1 MLDIGF
7 SELLLVM
14 IIGLVVLGPE
24 RLPIAVKTVAGWI
37 RALRSLA
44 ANVQH
49 ELSQELKL
57 QELQETLRKAE
68 EKAQLQELSPE
79 LKQSMEELREST
91 ELLKKNYQSSNS
103 RIEEELAKV
112 KAFTSDLD
120 ENSTDKIDE
129 EMPINANKQHQP
141 AQTEQLVTSS
151 DRRPT
156 KNKKALKFPVQEV
169 KKHSDQTNGE
179 N

>member
-37 RALRSLA
+37 RALRSLV

-68 EKAQLQELSPE
+68 EKAQLQTLSPE

-120 ENSTDKIDE
+120 ESSTTKIDE
-129 EMPINANKQHQP
+129 EIPITTNKQSQP
-141 AQTEQLVTSS
+141 AQTDQLVTAS
-151 DRRPT
+151 DSPT
-156 KNKKALKFPVQEV
+156 KSKNTLKSPPEKV
-169 KKHSDQTNGE
+169 KKRSDQTNGE

>member
-68 EKAQLQELSPE
+68 EKAQLQTLSPE

-120 ENSTDKIDE
+120 ENSTAEIDE
-129 EMPINANKQHQP
+129 EIPITTNKQSQP
-141 AQTEQLVTSS
+141 AQTDQLVTAS
-151 DRRPT
+151 DSPT
-156 KNKKALKFPVQEV
+156 KSKNTLKSPPEKV
-169 KKHSDQTNGE
+169 KKRSDQTNGE

>member
-49 ELSQELKL
+49 ELLSQELKL
-57 QELQETLRKAE
+57 QKTLKKAE
-68 EKAQLQELSPE
+68 EKAQLQTLSLE
-79 LKQSMEELREST
+79 LKQSMEELKEST

-103 RIEEELAKV
+103 RIEEELVKV
-112 KAFTSDLD
+112 KVFTSDLD
-120 ENSTDKIDE
+120 ENSPGKTDE
-129 EMPINANKQHQP
+129 EMPITANKQHQP
-141 AQTEQLVTSS
+141 ARTEQLVTTS
-151 DRRPT
+151 DSPT
-156 KNKKALKFPVQEV
+156 KSKNALKSWPEEV
-169 KKHSDQTNGE
+169 KKRTDQTNGE

>member
-68 EKAQLQELSPE
+68 EKAQLQTLSPE

-120 ENSTDKIDE
+120 ENSAGKIDDE
-129 EMPINANKQHQP
+129 IPITANKRHKP
-141 AQTEQLVTSS
+141 AQSEQLVTAS
-151 DRRPT
+151 DSPA
-156 KNKKALKFPVQEV
+156 KNKKILKSPAEEI

>member
-57 QELQETLRKAE
+57 QELQELQETLRKAE
-68 EKAQLQELSPE
+68 EKAQLHTLSPE

-120 ENSTDKIDE
+120 ENSTAKIDE
-129 EMPINANKQHQP
+129 EIPITTNKQSQP
-141 AQTEQLVTSS
+141 AQTDSW
-151 DRRPT
+151 
-156 KNKKALKFPVQEV
+156 
-169 KKHSDQTNGE
+169 
-179 N
+179 

>member
-37 RALRSLA
+37 RALRSLV
-44 ANVQH
+44 ANVQY

-57 QELQETLRKAE
+57 QELQETLRRAE
-68 EKAQLQELSPE
+68 EKAPLQTLSPE
-79 LKQSMEELREST
+79 LKQLMEELREST
-91 ELLKKNYQSSNS
+91 ELLKKNYQSSNG
-103 RIEEELAKV
+103 RIEEEVARV

-120 ENSTDKIDE
+120 ENSTAKIDE
-129 EMPINANKQHQP
+129 EIPITTNKQFQP
-141 AQTEQLVTSS
+141 AQTDQLVTAS
-151 DRRPT
+151 DSPT
-156 KNKKALKFPVQEV
+156 KSKNTLKSPPEKV
-169 KKHSDQTNGE
+169 KKRSDQTNGE

>member
-57 QELQETLRKAE
+57 QELQETLKKAE
-68 EKAQLQELSPE
+68 EKHNYKPFRRNLSN
-79 LKQSMEELREST
+79 QW
-91 ELLKKNYQSSNS
+91 KNC
-103 RIEEELAKV
+103 
-112 KAFTSDLD
+112 
-120 ENSTDKIDE
+120 
-129 EMPINANKQHQP
+129 AN
-141 AQTEQLVTSS
+141 
-151 DRRPT
+151 RP
-156 KNKKALKFPVQEV
+156 
-169 KKHSDQTNGE
+169 SY
-179 N
+179 

>member
-14 IIGLVVLGPE
+14 IIGLVVLGPK

-37 RALRSLA
+37 CVLRSLA

-68 EKAQLQELSPE
+68 EKAQLQMLSPE

-91 ELLKKNYQSSNS
+91 KLLKKNYQSANS

-120 ENSTDKIDE
+120 ENSTAKIDE
-129 EMPINANKQHQP
+129 EMLITTNKQSQS
-141 AQTEQLVTSS
+141 AQTDKLVTSS
-151 DRRPT
+151 HSPT
-156 KNKKALKFPVQEV
+156 KSKNTLKSPPEKV
-169 KKHSDQTNGE
+169 KKCSDQTNGE

>member
-1 MLDIGF
+1 MLDLGF

-24 RLPIAVKTVAGWI
+24 RLPIAVKTIAGWI
-37 RALRSLA
+37 RVLRSLV

-57 QELQETLRKAE
+57 QELQEILRKGE
-68 EKAQLQELSPE
+68 EKAQLQTLSAE
-79 LKQSMEELREST
+79 LKQSLEELREST

-112 KAFTSDLD
+112 KTFISDLD
-120 ENSTDKIDE
+120 ENSTTKIDE
-129 EMPINANKQHQP
+129 EIPITTNKQSQP
-141 AQTEQLVTSS
+141 PQTDQLLTAS
-151 DRRPT
+151 DSPT
-156 KNKKALKFPVQEV
+156 KSKNTLKSPLEKV
-169 KKHSDQTNGE
+169 KKRSHQTNGE

>member
-37 RALRSLA
+37 RALRSLV

-68 EKAQLQELSPE
+68 EKAQLQTLSPE

-120 ENSTDKIDE
+120 ENSTAKIDE
-129 EMPINANKQHQP
+129 EIPITTNKQSQP
-141 AQTEQLVTSS
+141 AQTDQLVIAS
-151 DRRPT
+151 DSPT
-156 KNKKALKFPVQEV
+156 KSKNTLKSPPEKV
-169 KKHSDQTNGE
+169 KKRSDQTNGE

>member
-37 RALRSLA
+37 CALRSLV

-68 EKAQLQELSPE
+68 EKAQLQTLSPE

-120 ENSTDKIDE
+120 ESSTTKIDE
-129 EMPINANKQHQP
+129 EIPITTNKQSQP
-141 AQTEQLVTSS
+141 AQTDQLVTAS
-151 DRRPT
+151 DSPT
-156 KNKKALKFPVQEV
+156 KSKNTLKSPPEKV
-169 KKHSDQTNGE
+169 KKRSDQTNGE

>member
-37 RALRSLA
+37 RALRSLV

-57 QELQETLRKAE
+57 QETLRKAE
-68 EKAQLQELSPE
+68 EKAQLQTLSPE

-120 ENSTDKIDE
+120 ENSTAKIDE
-129 EMPINANKQHQP
+129 EIPITTNKQSQP
-141 AQTEQLVTSS
+141 AQTDQLVTAS
-151 DRRPT
+151 DSPT
-156 KNKKALKFPVQEV
+156 KSKNTLKSPAKKV
-169 KKHSDQTNGE
+169 KKRSDQTNGE

>member
-37 RALRSLA
+37 RVLRSLV

-49 ELSQELKL
+49 EFSQELKL

-68 EKAQLQELSPE
+68 EKAQLQTLSPE
-79 LKQSMEELREST
+79 LKQSMQELREST

-120 ENSTDKIDE
+120 ENSTTKIDE
-129 EMPINANKQHQP
+129 EIPITTNEQSQP
-141 AQTEQLVTSS
+141 AQTDQLVTAS
-151 DRRPT
+151 DSPT
-156 KNKKALKFPVQEV
+156 KSKNTLKSPPEKV
-169 KKHSDQTNGE
+169 KKRSDQTNGE

>member
-1 MLDIGF
+1 MLDIAF

-24 RLPIAVKTVAGWI
+24 RLPIVVKTVAGWI

-68 EKAQLQELSPE
+68 EKEQLHTLSPE
-79 LKQSMEELREST
+79 LKQSIEELREST

-112 KAFTSDLD
+112 KAFTS
-120 ENSTDKIDE
+120 TAKIDE
-129 EMPINANKQHQP
+129 EIPITTNKQSQP
-141 AQTEQLVTSS
+141 AQTDQLITAS
-151 DRRPT
+151 DSPT
-156 KNKKALKFPVQEV
+156 KSKNTLKSPPKKV
-169 KKHSDQTNGE
+169 KKRSNQTNDE

>member
-37 RALRSLA
+37 RAFRSLV

-57 QELQETLRKAE
+57 QETLRKAE
-68 EKAQLQELSPE
+68 EKAQLQTLSPE
-79 LKQSMEELREST
+79 LKQSIEELREST

-103 RIEEELAKV
+103 LIEEEFAKV

-120 ENSTDKIDE
+120 ENSTTKIDE
-129 EMPINANKQHQP
+129 EIAITTNKQSQP
-141 AQTEQLVTSS
+141 KQTDQLVTAS
-151 DRRPT
+151 DSPT
-156 KNKKALKFPVQEV
+156 KSKNTLKSLAEIV

>member
-37 RALRSLA
+37 RALRSLV

-68 EKAQLQELSPE
+68 EKAQLQPLSPE

-120 ENSTDKIDE
+120 ENSIAKIDE
-129 EMPINANKQHQP
+129 EIPITTNKQSQP
-141 AQTEQLVTSS
+141 AQTDQLVTAS
-151 DRRPT
+151 DSPT
-156 KNKKALKFPVQEV
+156 KSKNTLKSPPEKV
-169 KKHSDQTNGE
+169 KKRSDQTNGE

>member
-24 RLPIAVKTVAGWI
+24 RLPIAVKTLAGWI
-37 RALRSLA
+37 RALRSLV

-68 EKAQLQELSPE
+68 EKAQLQTLSPE

-120 ENSTDKIDE
+120 ESSTTKIDE
-129 EMPINANKQHQP
+129 EIPITTNKQSQP
-141 AQTEQLVTSS
+141 AQTDQLVTAS
-151 DRRPT
+151 DSPT
-156 KNKKALKFPVQEV
+156 KSKNTLKSPPEKV
-169 KKHSDQTNGE
+169 KKRSDQTNGE

>member
-37 RALRSLA
+37 RVLRSLV

-68 EKAQLQELSPE
+68 EKAQLQTISPE

-91 ELLKKNYQSSNS
+91 ELLKKNYKSSNS

-120 ENSTDKIDE
+120 ENSTTKIDE
-129 EMPINANKQHQP
+129 EIPITTNEPSQP
-141 AQTEQLVTSS
+141 AQTDQLVTAS
-151 DRRPT
+151 DSPT
-156 KNKKALKFPVQEV
+156 KSKNTLKSPPEKV
-169 KKHSDQTNGE
+169 KKRSDQTNV
-179 N
+179 

>member
-57 QELQETLRKAE
+57 QELQETLKKAE
-68 EKAQLQELSPE
+68 EKAQLQTLSPE

-91 ELLKKNYQSSNS
+91 ELLKKNYQSSSS

-120 ENSTDKIDE
+120 ENSTGKIDDE
-129 EMPINANKQHQP
+129 IPITANKQHKP
-141 AQTEQLVTSS
+141 AQTEQLVTAS
-151 DRRPT
+151 DSPT
-156 KNKKALKFPVQEV
+156 KNKKALSPPAEKV